1 MEKKDIRKLIFA
13 RRKAAAEEELHAK
26 SRIICQKVQEQESYQ
41 KASCIFAY
49 VDFNREAETGE
60 LMEAALRDG
69 KRVAVPRVEG
79 KNMTFYYLESR
90 EQLCPGYFQIP
101 EPAWG
106 TAASEEDALL
116 IMPGVAFDSACN
128 RAGYGQGFY
137 DRYLE
142 AHPNHPT
149 IAIAFD
155 FQLVDEVPSEPTDI
169 RPDMVITETA
179 CYRKEEI
186 EC

>member
-1 MEKKDIRKLIFA
+1 MD
-13 RRKAAAEEELHAK
+13 H
-26 SRIICQKVQEQESYQ
+26 
-41 KASCIFAY
+41 
-49 VDFNREAETGE
+49 
-60 LMEAALRDG
+60 

-79 KNMTFYYLESR
+79 KNMTFYYLENW
-90 EQLCPGYFQIP
+90 EQLQPGYFQIP

-106 TAASEEDALL
+106 TAASEENALL
-116 IMPGVAFDSACN
+116 IMPGVAFDANCN

-142 AHPNHPT
+142 AHPDHPT

-179 CYRKEEI
+179 CYQKENRK
-186 EC
+186 C